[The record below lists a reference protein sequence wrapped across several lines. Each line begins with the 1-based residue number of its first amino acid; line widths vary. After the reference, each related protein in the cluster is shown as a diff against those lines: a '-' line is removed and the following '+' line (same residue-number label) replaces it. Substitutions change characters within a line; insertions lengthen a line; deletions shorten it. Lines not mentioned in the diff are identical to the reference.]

1 MREIQK
7 KVLYLHAQNN
17 VEMRI
22 SKLTLI
28 NWKNFKKINIELP
41 YRLFIVGPNASGK
54 SNLLDAIRF
63 LRDIVKQGG
72 GIQEAVALRGGLAKI
87 RCVAARSN
95 TDITI
100 GVVVNN
106 EDNRPEWDYQLTF
119 NQVGGGIAD
128 LRVIVKGEF
137 LKNLLTNEIHIN
149 RNIKAEESEYRRGF
163 THIEQASQ
171 NEKFKSFV
179 DFLGDI
185 SYLHLIPQLVRD
197 PKSFLKT
204 SKGED
209 YYGRD
214 FLEKVQKINKRISGS
229 YIKRIEQAL
238 KYAVP
243 NLDKLTFRQD
253 EMGIPHFEAIFKQW
267 RGQGVKYQEHD
278 FSDGTLRL
286 IGLLWA
292 LQDGTKPILLE
303 EPELSLHSSII
314 MQLPDIIYRLQK
326 KKTGKRQV
334 VITTHS
340 HEILN
345 NNGIAAEEILLIS
358 TDGEEG
364 SRVVAASSLPDV
376 KSYLQYGTP
385 VGNLL
390 VAHSTP
396 KDVNQLSLQF
406 E

>member
-1 MREIQK
+1 
-7 KVLYLHAQNN
+7 
-17 VEMRI
+17 MRI
-22 SKLTLI
+22 SRLSLI
-28 NWKNFKKINIELP
+28 NWKNFKKVDNIELP
-41 YRLFIVGPNASGK
+41 YRVFIVGPNASGK

-72 GIQEAVALRGGLAKI
+72 GLQEAIFSLRGGISKI

-106 EDNRPEWDYQLTF
+106 ENDRPEWEYRLTF
-119 NQVGGGIAD
+119 NQTGGGITD
-128 LRVIVKGEF
+128 LRVLVKEEY
-137 LKNLLTNEIHIN
+137 LKNQITGTLHIN
-149 RNIKAEESEYRRGF
+149 RILKDKESEYQKGF
-163 THIEQASQ
+163 TYIEQASR
-171 NEKFKSFV
+171 NEEFKPFI

-185 SYLHLIPQLVRD
+185 SYLHLIPQLIRD
-197 PKSFLKT
+197 PKSFLKI

-214 FLEKVQKINKRISGS
+214 FLEKVQRMNKRYSGA
-229 YIKRIEQAL
+229 YIKRIECAL

-243 NLDKLTFRQD
+243 NFEKLNFEPD
-253 EMGIPHFEAIFKQW
+253 EMGVPHFEAIFKQW
-267 RGQGVKYQEHD
+267 RGQGVKYQEND

-314 MQLPDIIYRLQK
+314 RQLPDIIYQFQR

-334 VITTHS
+334 IVTTHS
-340 HEILN
+340 YEIFDN
-345 NNGIAAEEILLIS
+345 KGIAGEEILLVS
-358 TDGEEG
+358 SEGEEG
-364 SRVVAASSLPDV
+364 SKLLAATSFQDI
-376 KSYLQYGTP
+376 KSYLMAGTP

-390 VAHSTP
+390 IARSTP
-396 KDVNQLSLQF
+396 KNINQLSLEF
-406 E
+406 D